1 MSFAAPRKNT
11 DTGSPLV
18 PRRKNVLDRKIKPN
32 PKYAHVV
39 SNIDTGA
46 TAKNITLVSDKE
58 LASRKQEVFNSR
70 VRRSL
75 NDFECRFIGIKPG
88 TLARILRESEVI
100 ESVYAMTDSATSD
113 NADWSPAASDVTA
126 TSRGHTNKTGA
137 SQKSATVH
145 SVISSESM
153 GWVDTSDVLL
163 LDLRSPED
171 FNVAHIATAIS
182 YPAVLLARDRILPE
196 MAKFR
201 TSRGLGDSKG
211 IPASIAHEKRAR
223 VMVVYDIDDRAAKN
237 TVTAMVQK
245 GWDEVYLLSGG
256 FKEFSSSY
264 PELVDGDI
272 DSVLRSAMSRG

>member
-1 MSFAAPRKNT
+1 
-11 DTGSPLV
+11 
-18 PRRKNVLDRKIKPN
+18 
-32 PKYAHVV
+32 
-39 SNIDTGA
+39 
-46 TAKNITLVSDKE
+46 
-58 LASRKQEVFNSR
+58 
-70 VRRSL
+70 
-75 NDFECRFIGIKPG
+75 
-88 TLARILRESEVI
+88 SEVI

-163 LDLRSPED
+163 LDLRAPED
-171 FNVAHIATAIS
+171 FNVAHIATAVS

-272 DSVLRSAMSRG
+272 DSVLRAGGGTSKKMRVPRRHQGEGRKGYVLTNPEMEAKSSMSEHADSFARPSFLDDSKTVVKEWMDNRQQKELGGFKTTWRPGGDPDDPSSS